1 MPKPP
6 QALLTMTA
14 GDLMSQNVVHL
25 TEEMPLRE
33 AATLL
38 MKHHVGGAPVVD
50 NDGRC
55 VGVWSS
61 SDFLRFAV
69 KEANKAHPPSGS
81 GKSTFTCPFQIKQ
94 KTLTG
99 GELIW
104 CALPPGVCPITVEK
118 RDPTT
123 NEVVVSSQPHCMLA
137 EWQLMELEKLPTNA
151 VKNYMTANPVTVGPH
166 TPIRFLARQMIDAHI
181 HRVIVVDEGQRPI
194 GIVSGT
200 DVLAAVARAEKDE

>member
-1 MPKPP
+1 MSETLQP
-6 QALLTMTA
+6 LLTMTA
-14 GDLMSQNVVHL
+14 GDLMTHNVVHL

-50 NDGRC
+50 KDGRC

-69 KEANKAHPPSGS
+69 KEANKAHPPQ

-118 RDPTT
+118 TDSTT

-151 VKNYMTANPVTVGPH
+151 VKNYMTANPVTVGPS

-181 HRVIVVDEGQRPI
+181 HRVIVVDEGQRPV

-200 DVLAAVARAEKDE
+200 DVLAAVARAEKEG